1 MDRMTVRAI
10 MERSDW
16 LYGNCP
22 PFKMAI
28 DGLALD
34 EVGLGLWPTWQTSNP
49 DFNKEVTDAFHNSNQ
64 DPRIFSLDGRTD
76 FYSSQLQQ
84 RVMIRRY
91 GDCFGQFIRA
101 GVGSGYGSST
111 PGMHMIPGYLC
122 ENTGE
127 ESGDS
132 GWVRGIYPD
141 KFLRA
146 LKYRFLDAEAR
157 THTTTRRSGRALHD
171 PMRRSAGR
179 RSPRYHENVPLRRC
193 ETRDGNAS
201 FARCSARD
209 RNEAIRPRRRSCCLV
224 RVEEK
229 LRLIT
234 K

>member
-1 MDRMTVRAI
+1 MKAKPKSTKAKPRAKISVGADRAKRPTPENYWWQYFEAADRRDFRTGWFYFPKLTPTEQMDRMTVRAI

-91 GDCFGQFIRA
+91 GDCFGQFIRS
-101 GVGSGYGSST
+101 GVGSGYGSSL

-132 GWVRGIYPD
+132 GLG
-141 KFLRA
+141 
-146 LKYRFLDAEAR
+146 AR
-157 THTTTRRSGRALHD
+157 HLSR
-171 PMRRSAGR
+171 
-179 RSPRYHENVPLRRC
+179 
-193 ETRDGNAS
+193 
-201 FARCSARD
+201 
-209 RNEAIRPRRRSCCLV
+209 
-224 RVEEK
+224 
-229 LRLIT
+229 
-234 K
+234 